1 MYKFYDVENII
12 RIGSAG
18 AYTDKLDLFDLV
30 LADGAWSESTFAK
43 AQADVDGDVM
53 YPSEDLNK
61 KIIEAAERVNKKVT
75 CARIHSSD
83 VFYHEDNVD
92 GHEEFYAC
100 LLYTS
105 YIPECVNFEILIIIA
120 FYYVFT
126 VS

>member
-1 MYKFYDVENII
+1 MNCIKFYDVENII

-61 KIIEAAERVNKKVT
+61 KIIEAAERVNKKLLVL
-75 CARIHSSD
+75 
-83 VFYHEDNVD
+83 
-92 GHEEFYAC
+92 EF
-100 LLYTS
+100 
-105 YIPECVNFEILIIIA
+105 IPAMYSIMKIM
-120 FYYVFT
+120 
-126 VS
+126 